1 MKSFKDFGESVNVR
15 PNKKGWSP
23 SPSHSPDRL
32 GKRHRVLD
40 LKKGGTSEQPH
51 VQIEGNE
58 MVVRKTSKIDLK
70 KQKDIRNTSKVLP
83 SDQQGVS
90 AGLVGNMGSTG

>member
-1 MKSFKDFGESVNVR
+1 MKSFKDFV
-15 PNKKGWSP
+15 
-23 SPSHSPDRL
+23 
-32 GKRHRVLD
+32 
-40 LKKGGTSEQPH
+40 
-51 VQIEGNE
+51 EGNE

-70 KQKDIRNTSKVLP
+70 KQKDVRNTSKALP